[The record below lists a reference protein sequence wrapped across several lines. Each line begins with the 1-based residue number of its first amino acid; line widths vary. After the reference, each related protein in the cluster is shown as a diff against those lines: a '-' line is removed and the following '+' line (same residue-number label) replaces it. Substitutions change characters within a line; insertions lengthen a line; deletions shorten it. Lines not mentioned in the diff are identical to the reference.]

1 MGAQVR
7 VIKPSWEDRVA
18 VVLQRFSRLDLR
30 WSYLAAGGLVVL
42 GGLLNLLLPHGWTV
56 WPIVAALA
64 GMMMVHE
71 AAERNGQGVP
81 PGHAYAF
88 IFGALFT
95 WLAVGIVLSVVN
107 VFVLVMGLIGVIVY
121 ATHGYIEGRKRE
133 YLRADR
139 RKNGLCVHCGMRFNS
154 SMEMCDHC
162 GEEPDP
168 LSTQLQRVA
177 GVARNRRNVDRAR
190 AVIKSESLTAT
201 AARKEQALLQ
211 KRAHR
216 VARRA
221 GR

>member
-1 MGAQVR
+1 MPILR
-7 VIKPSWEDRVA
+7 PSARDRVMVA
-18 VVLQRFSRLDLR
+18 LQQFTRLDLR
-30 WSYLAAGGLVVL
+30 WSYLAVGALILV
-42 GGLLNLLLPHGWTV
+42 GALLNLVLPHGWTI
-56 WPIVAALA
+56 WPIVAAVG

-95 WLAVGIVLSVVN
+95 WLFVGMLLSAVN
-107 VFVLVMGLIGVIVY
+107 VFILVLGLIGVIVY
-121 ATHGYIEGRKRE
+121 STHGYVEGRKRE
-133 YLRADR
+133 HLRGQR
-139 RKNGLCVHCGMRFNS
+139 RQEGLCIHCGMRFNP

-177 GVARNRRNVDRAR
+177 GVARNRRNVGRTR

-211 KRAHR
+211 KRSHR
-216 VARRA
+216 VARRP

>member
-1 MGAQVR
+1 M
-7 VIKPSWEDRVA
+7 VA
-18 VVLQRFSRLDLR
+18 LQYFTRLDLR
-30 WSYLAAGGLVVL
+30 WSYIAAGALVVL
-42 GGLLNLLLPHGWTV
+42 GALLHLVLPHGWTI
-56 WPIVAALA
+56 WPIVAAIG

-88 IFGALFT
+88 LFGGLIT
-95 WLAVGIVLSVVN
+95 WLGVGMFLSTVN
-107 VFVLVMGLIGVIVY
+107 VFLLIIGLIAVIVY
-121 ATHGYIEGRKRE
+121 GTHGYVEGRKRE
-133 YLRADR
+133 YLRAQR
-139 RKNGLCVHCGMRFNS
+139 RKDGLCIHCGMRFNPG
-154 SMEMCDHC
+154 MEMCDHC
-162 GEEPDP
+162 GDEPDP

-177 GVARNRRNVDRAR
+177 GVARNRRNVDRTR

-201 AARKEQALLQ
+201 AARKEQALLA